1 MVKAIN
7 HATFFVRWDNPSD
20 LRKCL
25 ANNFLSTDI
34 WKVVYIKSH
43 ISISGHLIYFKEQFL
58 AEKLVD

>member
-7 HATFFVRWDNPSD
+7 HTTFFVRWDNPSD
-20 LRKCL
+20 LRKCS

-43 ISISGHLIYFKEQFL
+43 ISISGYLIYFKEQFL